1 MAQVSAQVS
10 AQIPAHV
17 LALIDGSLYT
27 KSVCDHA
34 AWAAARLDAPVELLH
49 VLGPRQST
57 EAPDLSTYLGVDEN
71 ARLLAELAA
80 HDEQA
85 GRLAQR
91 RARAIVDAARARM
104 AEDGATE
111 VTARLRQGDLVET
124 LAELE
129 PETRLLVVGKRGEAA
144 DFARLHLGSNLE
156 RILRSS
162 RRPVLVAARAFRP
175 IERVLVAF
183 DGGPSALKAIAHL
196 AAEPLLRGLPIRL
209 LMVGS
214 PSAEAATRLAEAE
227 SRLRAAGLDATAQS
241 RPGQPEEVIAE
252 TVRQDA
258 IDLLVMGAYGH
269 SRIRTLIIGSTTTEV
284 IRSCLIPVLLFR

>member
-1 MAQVSAQVS
+1 M
-10 AQIPAHV
+10 PAI

-27 KSVCDHA
+27 HSVCDHA
-34 AWAAARLDAPVELLH
+34 AWAAARLGVPVELLH

-91 RARAIVDAARARM
+91 RARAILDAARARL
-104 AEDGATE
+104 AEAGTPA
-111 VTARLRQGDLVET
+111 VTSRLRQGDLVET

-129 PETRLLVVGKRGEAA
+129 PQASLVVIGKRGEAA

-175 IERVLVAF
+175 IERVLLAF
-183 DGGPSALKAIAHL
+183 DGGPSAMKAVAHIA
-196 AAEPLLRGLPIRL
+196 ADPLLRGLPIRL
-209 LMVGS
+209 LMVGT

-227 SRLRAAGLDATAQS
+227 ARLCAAGHDATAET
-241 RPGQPEEVIAE
+241 RPGQPEEVIAA
-252 TVRQDA
+252 TVREHG